1 MSYLH
6 NPSFGLES
14 VQFNGFFFFAART
27 NMRCHAVIFYDLGFT
42 NVSGIKAKIL
52 RNLSITVEI
61 QWPRASAEQF
71 SKNRTVM
78 PIGAGHDERQRDA
91 MRVD

>member
-1 MSYLH
+1 
-6 NPSFGLES
+6 
-14 VQFNGFFFFAART
+14 VR
-27 NMRCHAVIFYDLGFT
+27 RHAVILYDLGFA

-52 RNLSITVEI
+52 CNLRITVEV
-61 QWPRASAEQF
+61 QWNRAAAEQF
-71 SKNRTVM
+71 FKDRTVM